1 MNKKRNYKKT
11 KRHIKYKTRPNK
23 NKTNKRKTNKTNK
36 RKTNIRKR
44 QQIGKG
50 ILGIGKDGC
59 IIDSITC
66 NELGREGYVAKILY
80 DGKTIN
86 IELNDALKRLDP
98 TNERFNY
105 YIIPDE
111 STCVT
116 NEEYDT
122 DLRQCTTKGKIT
134 RTNSNLVFQKKLVPL
149 DETNLTREQYRHL
162 RKSLQILHENG
173 LTHGDLPGNVMLNP
187 YTNLPLIIDWEEAK
201 MNADALDKQIDYNAF
216 LEHFKVKQI

>member
-11 KRHIKYKTRPNK
+11 KRHRKYKTRPNK
-23 NKTNKRKTNKTNK
+23 TNKTNKTN
-36 RKTNIRKR
+36 RTNKKR
-44 QQIGKG
+44 QFGKG

-59 IIDSITC
+59 IVDSIIC
-66 NELGREGYVAKILY
+66 NELDREKYVAKMLY

-86 IELNDALKRLDP
+86 TELNDALKRLDP

-122 DLRQCTTKGKIT
+122 DIRECSTKGRIT
-134 RTNSNLVFQKKLVPL
+134 RTNSNLVFQKKLAPL
-149 DETNLTREQYRHL
+149 DETKLTREQYRHL
-162 RKSLQILHENG
+162 RKSLQILDDNG

-187 YTNLPLIIDWEEAK
+187 DTNLPVIIDWEEAK

-216 LEHFKVKQI
+216 LEHFKIK